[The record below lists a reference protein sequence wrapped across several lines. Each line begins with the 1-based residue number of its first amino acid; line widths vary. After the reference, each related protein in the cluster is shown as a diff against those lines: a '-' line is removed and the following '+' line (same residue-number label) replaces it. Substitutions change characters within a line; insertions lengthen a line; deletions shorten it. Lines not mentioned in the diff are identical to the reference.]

1 MQQNN
6 FYKIR
11 LKRDLKDLEN
21 FKEKNQFTE
30 GIEFDKCKFFTNFCV
45 IFVNL
50 KITNWSMDPGQVVK
64 VNLKKKIKI
73 NYLKVLIKIN
83 LNLFSLIE

>member
-21 FKEKNQFTE
+21 LKEKNQFIE
-30 GIEFDKCKFFTNFCV
+30 GIEYGKCKFFTNFCV

-50 KITNWSMDPGQVVK
+50 KITNWSMDPG
-64 VNLKKKIKI
+64 
-73 NYLKVLIKIN
+73 
-83 LNLFSLIE
+83 